1 MAGEGADFSG
11 IVGLCIGEQ
20 TAAEARRHGIPVRVA
35 EAATID
41 ALTALACAVSKQDTI
56 DT

>member
-1 MAGEGADFSG
+1 MLFRS
-11 IVGLCIGEQ
+11 

-35 EAATID
+35 EAAAID